1 VNRDRFPGYDVLS
14 QVDTWDDVTKGVVL
28 RRLGPPRALSFFSPD
43 EEAIVRPL
51 ADRLLGLEEPPRP
64 PVVEMLDARLS
75 QDVGPGYRH
84 DDMPDRPEAW
94 RRSLHALEEDARKEC
109 GVPFADLETT
119 RQRSVLERIRTTEGD
134 WHGLPAAQLWTMWMS
149 DLCTVFYSHPW
160 AWNEI
165 GFGGPAYPRGY
176 RSHSLLS
183 PREPWE
189 VADADGSD
197 PVPWARRVEDAQR
210 RQS

>member
-1 VNRDRFPGYDVLS
+1 MTSEHFPGFDVLS
-14 QVDTWDDVTKGVVL
+14 QVHTWDDVTKGVVL

-43 EEAIVRPL
+43 DEATVRPL
-51 ADRLLGLEEPPRP
+51 ADRILALEEPPEV
-64 PVVEMLDARLS
+64 PVVEMLDARMAQGL
-75 QDVGPGYRH
+75 GPGYRH
-84 DDMPDRPEAW
+84 DDMPERPEAW
-94 RRSLHALEEDARKEC
+94 RRSLHGVEEDARKEL
-109 GVPFADLETT
+109 GVAFGAMEPS
-119 RQRSVLERIRTTEGD
+119 RQRRLLERIRTTDGE
-134 WHGLPAAQLWTMWMS
+134 WHDLPAAKVWTMWTS

-189 VADADGSD
+189 VAEADAYD
-197 PVPWARRVEDAQR
+197 PVPWARRVEKARD